1 MKIRADFHIHS
12 ALSPCGSL
20 DMSPTAIVRKAK
32 SLGLDVIA
40 VTDHNSCQNGFY
52 AGSAGETLGIRIIF
66 GMEAQTREDV
76 HLLCL
81 FEERGSAEKFDAE
94 IYGHLPEIPNN
105 SDFFG
110 DQAVVDE
117 ADNIV
122 RFEKKLLMNALDLSI
137 PELVERVR
145 SRGGFVIPSHVESQP
160 FGLMPALGMV
170 PEELQECVLEIS
182 SQSDRDQVI
191 RFFPELERFSLV
203 RNSDAHFLQD
213 IGRIY
218 SIYETDD
225 PSLASM
231 YRAARNG
238 RFSVHKRT

>member
-20 DMSPTAIVRKAK
+20 AMSPTAIVRRAK
-32 SLGLDVIA
+32 SLGLDLIA
-40 VTDHNSCQNGFY
+40 VTDHNSCENGFY
-52 AGSAGETLGIRIIF
+52 AARVGETLGVRVIF

-81 FEERGSAEKFDAE
+81 FEDRQNAEKFGE
-94 IYGHLPEIPNN
+94 TVYSYLPEIPNN

-117 ADNIV
+117 AENIV
-122 RFEKKLLMNALDLSI
+122 RFERKLLMNALDLSI
-137 PELVERVR
+137 PELIEQVR
-145 SRGGFVIPSHVESQP
+145 CHDGFIIPSHVECPP
-160 FGLMPALGMV
+160 FGLMQVLGLV
-170 PEELQECVLEIS
+170 PEDLRECVLEIS
-182 SQSDRDQVI
+182 CRSTREQAVGL
-191 RFFPELERFSLV
+191 FPELKRFPLI

-218 SIYETDD
+218 SVYDADE
-225 PSLASM
+225 PSLASI
-231 YRAARNG
+231 YRAARDG
-238 RFSVHKRT
+238 HFSIRKKN